1 MKIIFTAGKNRI
13 EDITSRKS
21 KVNIL
26 RNIDLLGHF
35 DFQNLI
41 LTLDYYSS
49 QEIEEI
55 LRNNDFHQKS
65 ELLSLVTHEYTH
77 FIDCTSTLWG
87 LNHINLMQN
96 AYSVNYATHGQEK
109 NFYHAKLFFDYLK
122 RIKLPDYYNQVGEID
137 VEENE
142 WRKQHSIGL
151 IFAINGHLSDS
162 PVIFTNFHDAENN
175 LIARS
180 PFSDLSLLEC
190 SATYQETKIKLHFLE
205 GQDSDFY
212 TVEKTR
218 IKRELEKSF
227 YNKNL
232 TEYSVCTH
240 LVLEKLAKKD
250 IFFALEVASNIARFC
265 LNASSATFEDIR
277 RSRSFNHLLGYDLAS
292 LKRFN
297 KALGNNNRGVL
308 FFLITQ
314 IMNVILENNQKTFEE
329 IFGHTLKKLGISD
342 SHQEHSLTEA
352 NNYLTKIN
360 SGKIE
365 LLKAVANS
373 GYVNLRKTIGKF
385 SSLDYQ
391 TMHLPPCYL
400 NDAQQFNPFFSEKN
414 NLCHLDCDYFFD
426 QLNQYES
433 SMYRFVEGC
442 TN

>member
-1 MKIIFTAGKNRI
+1 MKSIFTAGKNRI

-49 QEIEEI
+49 QEIEQI
-55 LRNNDFHQKS
+55 LKTGDFHQKA

-96 AYSVNYATHGQEK
+96 AYSVDYTTHGQER

-122 RIKLPDYYNQVGEID
+122 RIKLPDYYNQVGDID
-137 VEENE
+137 AEENN
-142 WRKQHSIGL
+142 WKKQHSIGL
-151 IFAINGHLSDS
+151 IFAINGHLSEN
-162 PVIFTNFHDAENN
+162 PVIFTNFHDKDNN

-190 SATYQETKIKLHFLE
+190 SATYQETKIKLHLLE
-205 GQDSDFY
+205 DQDIDFA
-212 TVEKTR
+212 TVEKAR
-218 IKRELEKSF
+218 IKKELEKTF
-227 YNKNL
+227 FNKHL

-265 LNASSATFEDIR
+265 LNASNATFEDIR
-277 RSRSFNHLLGYDLAS
+277 RSRSFNYLLGYDAAS

-297 KALGNNNRGVL
+297 KALSNRNRGVL
-308 FFLITQ
+308 FFLFTQ
-314 IMNVILENNQKTFEE
+314 VMNIIIDNNHKTFEE
-329 IFGHTLKKLGISD
+329 IFNRTLTKLGISN
-342 SHQEHSLTEA
+342 SHQEHSMAEA
-352 NNYLTKIN
+352 NNHIKNIN
-360 SGKIE
+360 SGRIG
-365 LLKAVANS
+365 LLKAVANN
-373 GYVNLRKTIGKF
+373 GYINLTKTIGRF
-385 SSLDYQ
+385 SNLDFQ

-414 NLCHLDCDYFFD
+414 NLCNLDCDYFFD
-426 QLNQYES
+426 ELNPCES

-442 TN
+442 AN